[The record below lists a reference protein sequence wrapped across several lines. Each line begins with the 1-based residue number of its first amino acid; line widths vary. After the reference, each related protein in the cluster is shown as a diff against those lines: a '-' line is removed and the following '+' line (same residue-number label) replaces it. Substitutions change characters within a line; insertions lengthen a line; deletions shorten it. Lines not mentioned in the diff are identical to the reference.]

1 MAVKIK
7 VMPPQ
12 FYQKNI
18 GKFWNTTRGK
28 DQTKLHEQLQ
38 ILENFFGRSI
48 KSCIRWF
55 DEKNSCKKSCTPQD
69 ETWAILRN
77 L

>member
-1 MAVKIK
+1 VAVKIK

-38 ILENFFGRSI
+38 ILENVFGRSI
-48 KSCIRWF
+48 KSCI
-55 DEKNSCKKSCTPQD
+55 
-69 ETWAILRN
+69 
-77 L
+77 